1 MSLPGKTNKQT
12 KRKTAKKVGLRTESS
27 SRFEKGL
34 SPENAL
40 RAINRAVELVELLGA
55 GEVVDG
61 KIDVYPTK
69 QKINTGKIAIIEQEI
84 IICSELKSKLKIKKI
99 RKHQIMQKIAVG

>member
-1 MSLPGKTNKQT
+1 MLNTYILGLIKY
-12 KRKTAKKVGLRTESS
+12 RKIYFSTTAI
-27 SRFEKGL
+27 F
-34 SPENAL
+34 SPLN
-40 RAINRAVELVELLGA
+40 
-55 GEVVDG
+55 
-61 KIDVYPTK
+61 PTK